1 MLPLR
6 IIVVDDDHNAALAMA
21 AALEAHG
28 HQTRALTDPA
38 RVIAEALAFSPQTIL
53 LDLNFAALGMFRG
66 AEIAAELRA
75 HPVLGTV
82 RLIAVSGQSDRVD
95 RDITQAAGFDHHLKK
110 PLDIQTLLD
119 LLQDATKT
127 RR

>member
-1 MLPLR
+1 MPPLR
-6 IIVVDDDHNAALAMA
+6 IIVVDDDQNAAHAMA

-38 RVIAEALAFSPQTIL
+38 GVIAEALAFSPQAIL

-75 HPVLGTV
+75 HPVLKKLT
-82 RLIAVSGQSDRVD
+82 LIAVSGQSDRVD

-110 PLDIQTLLD
+110 PVDIEALLA
-119 LLQDATKT
+119 LLQGAPKT